1 MHTPQQQAPAEN
13 SPRTSGSLLRNRHVQ
28 AILASNLLLQLG
40 IWIRNFAILLY
51 VADRTND
58 DPIYVSL
65 ISVAEFAPIFL
76 FSFIGG
82 TFADRW
88 KPKLT
93 MVWCDVLSA
102 ASVFVV
108 LLTLLFG
115 SWQTIFFAT
124 LVSAILSQFS
134 MPSGMKLL
142 KRHVPEAQLQS
153 VMAMFQTLMAI
164 FMVLGPMIGTFVYQ
178 NFGIEVSIAVMG
190 VMFLL
195 SALVL
200 SFLPKDEAV
209 AKPAAGDQSF
219 RRELTEGFRYVFS
232 RTVLKTLGGTFALA
246 GLAVGLIQ
254 PLMLF
259 VAIQNLG
266 MDKEFLQWLLVA
278 NGAAMLVGGGLVF
291 GLSKKISAPKLLAIG
306 MLASMVC
313 TVGIGWSTDIPLTIV
328 FQVVNGLFFPCIH
341 IGINTMILQNTEE
354 AFVGRVN
361 GVLNP
366 MFMGMMVVGM
376 SVAGVFMNV
385 TSLLTVYAV
394 GGVLFLAGSFLL
406 VPLFKLG
413 SGDTPPG
420 GANTETNAEQPE
432 ATPASV

>member
-1 MHTPQQQAPAEN
+1 MHTPPTTEQPSPAGGSS
-13 SPRTSGSLLRNRHVQ
+13 SPAASLLRNPHVQ
-28 AILASNLLLQLG
+28 AIMASNLLLQLG

-51 VADRTND
+51 VTDRTND
-58 DPIYVSL
+58 DPVYVSL

-76 FSFIGG
+76 FSIVGG

-88 KPKLT
+88 RPKRT

-102 ASVFVV
+102 VSVFVV
-108 LLTLLFG
+108 LLTLMYG

-142 KRHVPEAQLQS
+142 KRHVPEAQLQQ

-164 FMVLGPMIGTFVYQ
+164 FMVIGPMIGTFVYQ
-178 NFGIEVSIAVMG
+178 QYGIYVSIGVMG
-190 VMFLL
+190 AMFLL

-200 SFLPKDEAV
+200 SFLPKDAV
-209 AKPAAGDQSF
+209 ESKDDAAQANF
-219 RRELTEGFRYVFS
+219 RRELADGFRYVF
-232 RTVLKTLGGTFALA
+232 RRKVLKTLGGTFALA
-246 GLAVGLIQ
+246 GIAVGLMQ
-254 PLMLF
+254 PLMIF
-259 VAIQNLG
+259 VATVNLG
-266 MDKEFLQWLLVA
+266 MEKTFLQWLLMA

-291 GLSKKISAPKLLAIG
+291 AASKKLSAPKLLALG
-306 MLASMVC
+306 MAASAAC
-313 TVGIGWSTDIPLTIV
+313 TVGIGLSTSVPLTIG
-328 FQVVNGLFFPCIH
+328 FQVLNGLFFPCIH

-354 AFVGRVN
+354 SFVGRVN

-376 SVAGVFMNV
+376 SFAGLFMNAS
-385 TSLLTVYAV
+385 SLAAVYV
-394 GGVLFLAGSFLL
+394 VSGVLFTLGMLLL

-413 SGDTPPG
+413 GNEPKSDAP
-420 GANTETNAEQPE
+420 
-432 ATPASV
+432 TPASA